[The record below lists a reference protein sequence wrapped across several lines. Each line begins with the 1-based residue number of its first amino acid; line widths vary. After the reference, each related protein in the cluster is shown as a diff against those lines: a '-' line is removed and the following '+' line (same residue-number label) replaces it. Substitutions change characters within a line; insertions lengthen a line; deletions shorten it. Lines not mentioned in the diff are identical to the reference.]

1 MKKFE
6 KQLYNILNEKYLGE
20 EREEKLTSE
29 DKKSFLEAV
38 ANFHKLG
45 EMIYSNTKLKEVTET
60 LKSVMEKAEKVTMEE
75 SEHWFDNV
83 TVSRHMK
90 QMNEA
95 MKVFEKTAGEM
106 NSLQQRLE
114 SAYEDMG
121 TTLNKYYKVNTS
133 ISEDGYTAGV
143 DDGEAGKSIEKE
155 DINISAKAFKK
166 MNHNKLSK
174 LAKKTDINIEE
185 EKDDFT
191 PTFGTGDVVHDCPK
205 HVEEIST
212 GIKGKVI
219 GHTLNEQGKVN
230 YIDVDYGGYIER
242 NKPTK
247 NFNILEGQT
256 HEHVVKSEPKRI

>member
-6 KQLYNILNEKYLGE
+6 KQLYNLINEKYLGE
-20 EREEKLTSE
+20 EQDEKMSVEERN
-29 DKKSFLEAV
+29 SFLEAV

-45 EMIYSNTKLKEVTET
+45 EMIYSNAKLQEVTTT
-60 LKSVMEKAEKVTMEE
+60 LKSVMERAEKVTMQE

-106 NSLQQRLE
+106 VGMQQRLE

-121 TTLNKYYKVNTS
+121 GVLNKYYKINEALETLDDEVP
-133 ISEDGYTAGV
+133 AGP
-143 DDGEAGKSIEKE
+143 DANE

-166 MNHNKLSK
+166 MNPRKIQQ

-185 EKDDFT
+185 
-191 PTFGTGDVVHDCPK
+191 
-205 HVEEIST
+205 
-212 GIKGKVI
+212 
-219 GHTLNEQGKVN
+219 
-230 YIDVDYGGYIER
+230 
-242 NKPTK
+242 
-247 NFNILEGQT
+247 
-256 HEHVVKSEPKRI
+256 

>member
-6 KQLYNILNEKYLGE
+6 KQLYSLINEKYLGE
-20 EREEKLTSE
+20 TEEEKMTKE
-29 DKKSFLEAV
+29 ERRSFLEAV

-45 EMIYSNTKLKEVTET
+45 EMIYSNARLQEVTTT
-60 LKSVMEKAEKVTMEE
+60 LKSVMERAEKMTMQE

-106 NSLQQRLE
+106 VGMQQRLE

-121 TTLNKYYKVNTS
+121 GILNKYYKINEALETLDAEVP
-133 ISEDGYTAGV
+133 AGP
-143 DDGEAGKSIEKE
+143 DANE

-166 MNHNKLSK
+166 MNPRKIQQ

-185 EKDDFT
+185 
-191 PTFGTGDVVHDCPK
+191 
-205 HVEEIST
+205 
-212 GIKGKVI
+212 
-219 GHTLNEQGKVN
+219 
-230 YIDVDYGGYIER
+230 
-242 NKPTK
+242 
-247 NFNILEGQT
+247 
-256 HEHVVKSEPKRI
+256 